1 MNCACVIAP
10 HWMVQFTVVSCW
22 LKLRQLSPMKI
33 SNPCVVGLTW
43 TLCDAQGE
51 VLDETQDPI
60 EFLVGGSDLLAKLEA
75 ALQGLGSGDKVLVRL
90 EPEEAFGE
98 YDEQLVFL
106 EARSL
111 FPKDLEVGMTIEGQ
125 ALPSGCNPDAPSDV
139 LFTVSDL
146 YPEHVVLDGNHPLA
160 GMALQI
166 ELGVQLVRQAKP
178 EEVEKGSAGQGFFRV
193 EPSSR
198 LDD

>member
-1 MNCACVIAP
+1 MN
-10 HWMVQFTVVSCW
+10 
-22 LKLRQLSPMKI
+22 I
-33 SNPCVVGLTW
+33 SKPCVVGLTW

-51 VLDETQDPI
+51 VLDENPEPI
-60 EFLVGGSDLLAKLEA
+60 EFLVGGTDLLVKLEA
-75 ALQGLGSGDKVLVRL
+75 ALNGLGSGDKVLVRL

-98 YDEQLVFL
+98 YNEQLVFL

-125 ALPSGCNPDAPSDV
+125 ALPMGCNPDAPSDA

-166 ELGVQLVRQAKP
+166 ELGVRTVRAAKP
-178 EEVEKGSAGQGFFRV
+178 DEVERGSAGQGFFRV
-193 EPSSR
+193 QASPGTA
-198 LDD
+198 D

>member
-1 MNCACVIAP
+1 
-10 HWMVQFTVVSCW
+10 
-22 LKLRQLSPMKI
+22 MKI

-43 TLCDAQGE
+43 ILCDAQGE
-51 VLDETQDPI
+51 VLDENQDPI
-60 EFLVGGSDLLAKLEA
+60 EFLVGGADLLAKLEA

-98 YDEQLVFL
+98 YNEQLVFL

-111 FPKDLEVGMTIEGQ
+111 FPKDLEVGMTLEGQ
-125 ALPSGCNPDAPSDV
+125 ALPSGCNPDAPSEA

-146 YPEHVVLDGNHPLA
+146 YPDHVVLDGNHPLA

-166 ELGVQLVRQAKP
+166 ELGVRTVRAAQP
-178 EEVEKGSAGQGFFRV
+178 DEVERGSAGQGFFRV
-193 EPSSR
+193 EASPR
-198 LDD
+198 AAD

>member
-1 MNCACVIAP
+1 MN
-10 HWMVQFTVVSCW
+10 
-22 LKLRQLSPMKI
+22 I
-33 SNPCVVGLTW
+33 SKPCVVGLTW

-51 VLDETQDPI
+51 VLDENPEPI
-60 EFLVGGSDLLAKLEA
+60 EFLVGGTDLLVKLEA
-75 ALQGLGSGDKVLVRL
+75 ALNGLGSGDKVLVRL

-98 YDEQLVFL
+98 YNEQLVFL

-125 ALPSGCNPDAPSDV
+125 ALPMGCNPDAPSDA

-166 ELGVQLVRQAKP
+166 ELGVRTVRVAKP
-178 EEVEKGSAGQGFFRV
+178 DEVERGSAGQGFFRV
-193 EPSSR
+193 QTSPGTA
-198 LDD
+198 D

>member
-1 MNCACVIAP
+1 M
-10 HWMVQFTVVSCW
+10 
-22 LKLRQLSPMKI
+22 
-33 SNPCVVGLTW
+33 
-43 TLCDAQGE
+43 
-51 VLDETQDPI
+51 LDETQDPI

>member
-1 MNCACVIAP
+1 
-10 HWMVQFTVVSCW
+10 
-22 LKLRQLSPMKI
+22 MKI

-75 ALQGLGSGDKVLVRL
+75 ALQGLGSADKELVRL